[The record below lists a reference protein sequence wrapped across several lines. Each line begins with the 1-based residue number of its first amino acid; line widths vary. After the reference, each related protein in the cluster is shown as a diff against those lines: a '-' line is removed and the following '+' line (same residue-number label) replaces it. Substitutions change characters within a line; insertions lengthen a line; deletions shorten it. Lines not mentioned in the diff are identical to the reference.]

1 MSMDTFLNSWLQDDR
16 RGIIFA
22 SDPKSAVPANMP
34 TVLQAVAPERRP
46 EIIAVR
52 ELLTIGGTLRP
63 PQPSR

>member
-1 MSMDTFLNSWLQDDR
+1 
-16 RGIIFA
+16 
-22 SDPKSAVPANMP
+22 MP